1 MCFMHFES
9 AAFLV
14 LSLSLRVSRLV
25 ASVSHVSMGWN
36 WTGWK
41 LQNQNLS
48 FPKNHSSWRFFL
60 PSLLFDTHSSHL
72 SSLCHRGD
80 LSFPQK
86 HPSHR
91 FFLLS
96 LSFDTHFSH
105 LSSLCHPG
113 DLSFPQKHPGHRF
126 FLLSLSF
133 DTHSS
138 HFSSLHHRGEAENRV
153 EF

>member
-1 MCFMHFES
+1 MFHALWVNCLF
-9 AAFLV
+9 V
-14 LSLSLRVSRLV
+14 PSLPLRVSRS
-25 ASVSHVSMGWN
+25 AAFAGHVSMGWN

-48 FPKNHSSWRFFL
+48 FPQKHLSRRFFL
-60 PSLLFDTHSSHL
+60 PSLSFDTHSSHL

-96 LSFDTHFSH
+96 LSFDTHSSH
-105 LSSLCHPG
+105 LSSLCHQG
-113 DLSFPQKHPGHRF
+113 DLSFPQKHPSHRF
-126 FLLSLSF
+126 FLPSLSF

-138 HFSSLHHRGEAENRV
+138 HLFSLHHRGKAENRV